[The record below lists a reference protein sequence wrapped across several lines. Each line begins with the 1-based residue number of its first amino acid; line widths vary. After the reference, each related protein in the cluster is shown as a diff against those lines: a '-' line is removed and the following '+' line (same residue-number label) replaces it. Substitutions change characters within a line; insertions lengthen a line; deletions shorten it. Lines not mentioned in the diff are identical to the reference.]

1 MANGD
6 QDANDLRI
14 RMHDAAYGTL
24 IDKIRRDRYP
34 STSYMDMVE
43 AGMTDRQLPDYFAA
57 LLEKVADDEFPSMD
71 MLKRL
76 TGLV

>member
-6 QDANDLRI
+6 QDANDLRT
-14 RMHDAAYGTL
+14 RMHDAVYGTL
-24 IDKIRRDRYP
+24 IDKIRQDRYP
-34 STSYMDMVE
+34 SASYMDMVE

-57 LLEKVADDEFPSMD
+57 LLEKVSDDQFPSMD

>member
-6 QDANDLRI
+6 DDPDDVRSRI
-14 RMHDAAYGTL
+14 HDAVYGTL

-34 STSYMDMVE
+34 SPSMMNMVE
-43 AGMTDRQLPDYFAA
+43 AGMSEKQFRQYVGV
-57 LLEKVADDEFPSMD
+57 LLDKVADDQFPSMD